1 MKGEERGHGHEAR
14 KENIFSICEER
25 VQSSSS
31 DQVRGSK
38 ESGNLLLCSF
48 KMEGR
53 RKKNEQKWVE
63 SNPTRGRNQHS
74 KAGIYSGR
82 ALSLSGWKKISLLLS
97 LCDVFCLV
105 YRWNV
110 CASLCMQHKLEGVS
124 VIYMVNTVAPL
135 TRCTWG
141 GIFLSLF
148 LHSFLYFS
156 FYSHISVPDY
166 LVVIQIKELIVLSL
180 VLHALEIHPVP
191 QDTWGTQ

>member
-1 MKGEERGHGHEAR
+1 MRQERKIYFLYEEW
-14 KENIFSICEER
+14 
-25 VQSSSS
+25 VQSSFS
-31 DQVRGSK
+31 DQVRGSE

-82 ALSLSGWKKISLLLS
+82 ALSLSGWKKISLLFS
-97 LCDVFCLV
+97 LHDVFCLV

-110 CASLCMQHKLEGVS
+110 CASLCMQQINWNAS
-124 VIYMVNTVAPL
+124 VLYMVNMVAPL
-135 TRCTWG
+135 TCCSRG
-141 GIFLSLF
+141 GIFLSTF
-148 LHSFLYFS
+148 LHSFLCFS
-156 FYSHISVPDY
+156 LFSHITVPDY

-191 QDTWGTQ
+191 QDTWGTQW